1 MEVKDIVELPNSPAL
16 SVAVAV
22 KGNRKSRYAVLWAL
36 EKFIPEG
43 INLFKLLHVRPRI
56 TSVPTATSLAIG
68 HPVGNFIPIE
78 QVRDEVAAAY
88 KQEEKWKT
96 DRLLL
101 PFRNMCAQRRVEVE
115 VKVIESD
122 DVAKAIADEVASC
135 NINKL
140 VIGAQSQGI
149 FTWKFNKNNLSSR
162 ISICAPSFCTVYG
175 VEKGKLSSVRPSDL
189 GSIGST
195 KDDSSDTGCSNSS
208 SSSHNSSSQ
217 TDLGSAVASYSHSSS
232 PSLPTQR
239 LQALSA
245 MNKTLLHLKPSSTE
259 INHSRCQSFD
269 VEEQKDGSSSC
280 LSGPEVRQTISRSSS
295 YRSMQTENQDW
306 SDQASTTDVLTYDSS
321 SESQVDVNFELEKL
335 RIELRHVRGMYAI
348 AQNEA
353 NDASRKVN
361 DLNKCKLEEETRL
374 SEIQLLE
381 EKAIELAKQE
391 KDKYETARREAECAR
406 ASAEKEAAQRQEA
419 EMKAKHE
426 AKEKEMLE
434 RALNGTFQRY
444 RNLTWEE
451 IESATS
457 SFSENLRIGMGG
469 YGTVYKG
476 TFHHTFAAVK
486 VLQSKGNIQNKQ
498 FLQELE
504 VLSKIRHP
512 HLLLL
517 LGACPDHGCLVYEY
531 MENGSL
537 EDRLYRKNNTP
548 PIPWFERYR
557 IAWEVAS
564 ALAFLHNSKPKPI
577 IHRDMKPGNILLDQ
591 NLVSKIGDVGLSTML
606 NSDPSFVSTTYK
618 NTGPVGTLCYIDPE
632 YQRTGLISPKSDV
645 YAYGMVI
652 LQLLTA
658 KPAIAITHKVETAID
673 EDNLAEILDAQAGDW
688 PITETKELAA
698 LGLSCAELRRKD
710 RPDLKSQV
718 LPVLER
724 LKEVADRARDTV
736 PSVHPA
742 PPDHFICPILK
753 EVMNEPCVAA
763 DGYTYDRK
771 AIEEWLQE
779 NDKSP
784 ITNLPLPNKNLLPN
798 YSLLSAILG
807 WKSK

>member
-56 TSVPTATSLAIG
+56 TSVPTPTSLAIG

-78 QVRDEVAAAY
+78 QVRDDVAAAY

-140 VIGAQSQGI
+140 VIGVQSQGI
-149 FTWKFNKNNLSSR
+149 FTWKFKKNNLSSR
-162 ISICAPSFCTVYG
+162 ISICVPSFCTVYG

-245 MNKTLLHLKPSSTE
+245 VNKTLLHLKPSSTE

-269 VEEQKDGSSSC
+269 VEEQKDASSSC
-280 LSGPEVRQTISRSSS
+280 LSGPEVRQTVSRSSS
-295 YRSMQTENQDW
+295 YRSMETENQDW
-306 SDQASTTDVLTYDSS
+306 SDQASTTDVLPYDSS

-391 KDKYETARREAECAR
+391 KEKYETARREAECAR

-577 IHRDMKPGNILLDQ
+577 IHRDMKPGNILLDH

-688 PITETKELAA
+688 PIKETKELAA

-710 RPDLKSQV
+710 RPDLKNQV

-742 PPDHFICPILK
+742 PPNHFICPILK

-779 NDKSP
+779 KNKSP
-784 ITNLPLPNKNLLPN
+784 ITDLPLPNKNLLPN
-798 YSLLSAILG
+798 YTLLSAILD

>member
-1 MEVKDIVELPNSPAL
+1 MITDL
-16 SVAVAV
+16 SA
-22 KGNRKSRYAVLWAL
+22 
-36 EKFIPEG
+36 
-43 INLFKLLHVRPRI
+43 
-56 TSVPTATSLAIG
+56 SLAIG

-78 QVRDEVAAAY
+78 KVRDDVAAAY
-88 KQEEKWKT
+88 KQEEQWKT
-96 DRLLL
+96 DSLLL

-122 DVAKAIADEVASC
+122 DVAKAIAHEVASC

-140 VIGAQSQGI
+140 VIGAPSHGI
-149 FTWKFNKNNLSSR
+149 FTWKINKNNLSSR
-162 ISICAPSFCTVYG
+162 ISIRVPSFCTVYA
-175 VEKGKLSSVRPSDL
+175 VNKGKLSSVRPSDL
-189 GSIGST
+189 DSIGNT
-195 KDDSSDTGCSNSS
+195 KDDSSNTSCSNSC

-217 TDLGSAVASYSHSSS
+217 TDLGSVVASYSHFRS

-245 MNKTLLHLKPSSTE
+245 MNKTLLHSKTSSIE

-269 VEEQKDGSSSC
+269 VEEQKDASSSC
-280 LSGPEVRQTISRSSS
+280 LSCSEAGQTVSRSSS
-295 YRSMQTENQDW
+295 YRSLQTENQDW
-306 SDQASTTDVLTYDSS
+306 SDQASTTDVLTNDSS
-321 SESQVDVNFELEKL
+321 SESQVNINFELEKL

-353 NDASRKVN
+353 NDASRKLYN
-361 DLNKCKLEEETRL
+361 LNKCKLKEETRF

-391 KDKYETARREAECAR
+391 KEKYEAARREAER
-406 ASAEKEAAQRQEA
+406 AMACAEKEAAQRQEA
-419 EMKAKHE
+419 EMKAKRE
-426 AKEKEMLE
+426 AKEKEKLE
-434 RALNGTFQRY
+434 SALDGTLQRY

-457 SFSENLRIGMGG
+457 SFSENLRIGIGG

-476 TFHHTFAAVK
+476 TFHHTVAAVK
-486 VLQSKGNIQNKQ
+486 VLQSKGNHKNKQ

-517 LGACPDHGCLVYEY
+517 LGACPDHGCLAYEY

-577 IHRDMKPGNILLDQ
+577 IHRDLKPGNILLDH

-618 NTGPVGTLCYIDPE
+618 DTGPVGTLCYIDPE

-673 EDNLAEILDAQAGDW
+673 EDNLAEILDAQAGEW
-688 PITETKELAA
+688 PIKETKELAA

-710 RPDLKSQV
+710 RPDLKNQV

-736 PSVHPA
+736 PSVHPE
-742 PPDHFICPILK
+742 PPNHFLCPILK
-753 EVMNEPCVAA
+753 DVMNEPCVAA

-771 AIEEWLQE
+771 AIEEWLRE

-784 ITNLPLPNKNLLPN
+784 TTNLPLPNKNLLPN
-798 YSLLSAILG
+798 YTLLSAILD